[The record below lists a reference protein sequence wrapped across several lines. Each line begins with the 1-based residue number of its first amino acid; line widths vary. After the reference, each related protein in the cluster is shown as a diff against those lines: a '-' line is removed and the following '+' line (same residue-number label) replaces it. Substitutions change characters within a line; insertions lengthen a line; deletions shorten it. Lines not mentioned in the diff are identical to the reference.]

1 MHYYSHH
8 VGDYNRDT
16 AHLSIVEHGVYRL
29 LMDSY
34 YSTERALPADL
45 SILCRIVRAVSKLER
60 EAVSSVAKLFFT
72 ESDGLLKH
80 NRIDRELEAY
90 GVKIQQASDA
100 GKASAAKRN
109 SVTNGQRPFN
119 DRSTT
124 VENPLQRNANGEG
137 NGEGNGTSTNQEPR
151 TNNHKP
157 LASKSSIDSKKKV
170 KVEMSDEEWMA
181 SLKANPNNQ
190 GINVDTEY
198 SKACAWCIK
207 NNTSLS
213 RRRFENWLERAN
225 RDKPIAI
232 VAKKPMPSVTGGIQ
246 LGPVNGRW
254 VSVC

>member
-34 YSTERALPADL
+34 YSTERRLPADHAM
-45 SILCRIVRAVSKLER
+45 LCRIVRANSKAER
-60 EAVSSVAKLFFT
+60 DAVSSVARLFFK
-72 ESDGLLKH
+72 EQEGLLIH
-80 NRIDRELEAY
+80 NRIERELESYQA
-90 GVKIQQASDA
+90 QREQASKA
-100 GKASAAKRN
+100 GKASAAKRI
-109 SVTNGQRPFN
+109 SVTNSQQAFN
-119 DRSTT
+119 ECSTV
-124 VENPLQRNANGEG
+124 VELPLQQNV
-137 NGEGNGTSTNQEPR
+137 NGTSTNHKPITNNHKPI

-181 SLKANPNNQ
+181 SLKTDPNNQ
-190 GINVDTEY
+190 GINVDVEY

-207 NNTSLS
+207 NHKAPS
-213 RRRFENWLERAN
+213 RRFFLNWLGKAAA
-225 RDKPIAI
+225 DKPIAI
-232 VAKKPMPSVTGGIQ
+232 VAKQPMPSVTGGIQ